1 LIKQRSIALSTTENS
16 HSKGLLI
23 AAIGGM
29 ALTIDIPL
37 IRLAQGETWS
47 ILMVRSGTTFIA
59 ALVVWAIWRMAAPAT
74 APRLIPGRAGLVV
87 SALYGLASV
96 TFVLGIFN
104 TLTANLVFI
113 LAFNPMFTALLSW
126 IFLKERPG
134 PATFA
139 TMAVMV
145 IGVGIIVGG
154 SLGSGHVFGDLMGL
168 STALLLSGAI
178 TITRASGKDMG
189 FAALVSGIAPCIIAM
204 FVVWNA
210 GYMIESPWWA
220 ILDGIIIMPIS
231 FFCLATAP
239 KYIAGPE
246 VAMFYLL
253 ETVLAPV
260 WVWMVFSEMPAR
272 NSLIGGAILIVALV
286 FHSMWQLHQG
296 RKRRIARAVRQPA

>member
-1 LIKQRSIALSTTENS
+1 MSTPQIS

-37 IRLAQGETWS
+37 IRLAEGETWS

-59 ALVVWAIWRMAAPAT
+59 ALIVWAIWRMAAPAT

-87 SALYGLASV
+87 SALYGLGSV

-126 IFLKERPG
+126 LFLKERPS

-145 IGVGIIVGG
+145 VGVGVIVGG

-168 STALLLSGAI
+168 STALLLSSAI

-189 FAALVSGIAPCIIAM
+189 LAALVGGVAPCITAM

-210 GYMIESPWWA
+210 GYMIETPWWA
-220 ILDGIIIMPIS
+220 ILDGLVIMPIS

-260 WVWMVFSEMPAR
+260 WVWAVFSEMPAR

-286 FHSMWQLHQG
+286 FHSMWQLYQG
-296 RKRRIARAVRQPA
+296 HKRRTGSPLRQPA